1 VIFLFMEDFLQYIC
15 RKNSLIQNT
24 DKMEKSNEVT
34 LEQLQAQIDG
44 LKGKIEKLENSRRD
58 QLSIAVVSGDLDKI
72 LAAMVISIAAAAMDT
87 QVKLFFSFWSLSA
100 LRDPKKS
107 PKGKDFISKMF
118 GMMLPTGTGKL
129 KLSNMNMA
137 GMGPK
142 MIGYLMKKQ
151 NVMSLETMFKEAGE
165 LGIEIVICEMS
176 MGLMGFKKE
185 EFIDYPH
192 LSYAGAATFVADAS
206 ESAIQLFI

>member
-1 VIFLFMEDFLQYIC
+1 METTAEATLIELQ
-15 RKNSLIQNT
+15 K
-24 DKMEKSNEVT
+24 
-34 LEQLQAQIDG
+34 QIDS
-44 LKGKIEKLENSRRD
+44 LNKKVSALENNRKD
-58 QLSIAVVSGDLDKI
+58 QLAIAVVSGDLDKV

-107 PKGKDFISKMF
+107 AQGKNFISKMF
-118 GMMLPTGTGKL
+118 GIMLPKGKNRL
-129 KLSNMNMA
+129 ALSNMNMA

-142 MIGYLMKKQ
+142 MIKYLMKKQ

-165 LGIEIVICEMS
+165 LGIEITICEMS

-185 EFIDYPH
+185 EFIEYPH
-192 LSYAGAATFVADAS
+192 LSYAGAATFVADAG
-206 ESAIQLFI
+206 ESSIQLFI

>member
-1 VIFLFMEDFLQYIC
+1 
-15 RKNSLIQNT
+15 
-24 DKMEKSNEVT
+24 MEKSSEVT
-34 LEQLQAQIDG
+34 LEMLQKQVDELTNKVIY
-44 LKGKIEKLENSRRD
+44 LEKNRKD
-58 QLSIAVVSGDLDKI
+58 QLSMAIVSGDMDKI
-72 LAAMVISIAAAAMDT
+72 LAAMVISVAAAAMDT

-118 GMMLPTGTGKL
+118 GIMLPKGKDKL

-137 GMGPK
+137 GMGPMMIK
-142 MIGYLMKKQ
+142 MLMKKQ
-151 NVMSLETMFKEAGE
+151 NVMSLGEMFRQAGE
-165 LGIEIVICEMS
+165 LGVEITICEMS

-192 LSYAGAATFVADAS
+192 LSYAGAATFVADAG
-206 ESAIQLFI
+206 ESSIQLFI

>member
-1 VIFLFMEDFLQYIC
+1 MEI
-15 RKNSLIQNT
+15 S
-24 DKMEKSNEVT
+24 SEVT
-34 LEQLQAQIDG
+34 LEMLQKQVDELTNKVAY
-44 LKGKIEKLENSRRD
+44 LENNRKD
-58 QLSIAVVSGDLDKI
+58 QLSMAIVSGDMDKI
-72 LAAMVISIAAAAMDT
+72 LAAMVISVAAAAMDT

-118 GMMLPTGTGKL
+118 GIMLPKGKDKL

-137 GMGPK
+137 GMGPMMIK
-142 MIGYLMKKQ
+142 MLMKKQ
-151 NVMSLETMFKEAGE
+151 NVMSLGEMFRQAGE
-165 LGIEIVICEMS
+165 LGVEITICEMS

-192 LSYAGAATFVADAS
+192 LSYAGAATFVADAG
-206 ESAIQLFI
+206 ESSIQLFI

>member
-1 VIFLFMEDFLQYIC
+1 
-15 RKNSLIQNT
+15 
-24 DKMEKSNEVT
+24 MEKSTELT
-34 LEQLQAQIDG
+34 LAQLQDEISQ
-44 LKGKIEKLENSRRD
+44 LKSKIERLENSRKD
-58 QLSIAVVSGDLDKI
+58 QLSIAVVSGDLDKV

-107 PKGKDFISKMF
+107 PKGKDVISKMF
-118 GMMLPTGTGKL
+118 GWMLPNGTKKL

-142 MIGYLMKKQ
+142 MISYLMKKQ
-151 NVMSLETMFKEAGE
+151 NVMSLEQMLKEAGE
-165 LGIEIVICEMS
+165 LGIEIVVCEMS

-192 LSYAGAATFVADAS
+192 FSYAGAATFVADAG
-206 ESAIQLFI
+206 ESSIQLFI

>member
-1 VIFLFMEDFLQYIC
+1 LQ
-15 RKNSLIQNT
+15 K
-24 DKMEKSNEVT
+24 KV
-34 LEQLQAQIDG
+34 G
-44 LKGKIEKLENSRRD
+44 KLEKNRKD
-58 QLSIAVVSGDLDKI
+58 QLAIAIVSGNMDKV
-72 LAAMVISIAAAAMDT
+72 LAAMVISLAAAAMDT

-118 GMMLPTGTGKL
+118 GIMLPKGKNKL

-142 MIGYLMKKQ
+142 MIKMLMKKQ
-151 NVMSLETMFKEAGE
+151 NVLSLDEMFKQAGE
-165 LGIEIVICEMS
+165 LGVEITVCEMS

-185 EFIDYPH
+185 EMIDYPNLH
-192 LSYAGAATFVADAS
+192 YAGAATFVADAG
-206 ESAIQLFI
+206 ESAIQLFV